1 MYLESENNSFEVIRC
16 RIFAIGVDESG
27 FVTMYVQQTHLS
39 GKASLTVPIAR
50 FAKAFSPSGCDQVSI
65 R

>member
-1 MYLESENNSFEVIRC
+1 MYLESQNNSFEVIRC
-16 RIFAIGVDESG
+16 RKLAIVVDENRL
-27 FVTMYVQQTHLS
+27 VMIYAQQTHLS
-39 GKASLTVPIAR
+39 GKVSLTVPIAR